1 MENIIK
7 YLENPLVL
15 IIISFVL
22 GNCLRKLPPIW
33 KIIVYLVVEAIEHLI
48 YPLALRK
55 MIKRLV
61 NGILT
66 ERQRELLDQLLLKKG
81 YLHSEEKKEEFYKK
95 FPGLKPPSN

>member
-1 MENIIK
+1 MKMIIEW
-7 YLENPLVL
+7 LENPLAL
-15 IIISFVL
+15 IILSFL
-22 GNCLRKLPPIW
+22 IGNCLRKLPPIW

-48 YPLALRK
+48 FPVALRK

-81 YLHSEEKKEEFYKK
+81 YLHSAKKKEEFYKK
-95 FPGLKPPSN
+95 FPDLKPPSN

>member
-15 IIISFVL
+15 IIMSFLL

-33 KIIVYLVVEAIEHLI
+33 KIIVYLVIEAIEHLI

-55 MIKRLV
+55 MVKRLV
-61 NGILT
+61 NASIT
-66 ERQRELLDQLLLKKG
+66 ERQRELLNQTLGNLG
-81 YLHSEEKKEEFYKK
+81 YLAKSKGKK
-95 FPGLKPPSN
+95 

>member
-15 IIISFVL
+15 IIMSFLL

-33 KIIVYLVVEAIEHLI
+33 KIIVYLVIEAIEHLI

-55 MIKRLV
+55 MVKRLV
-61 NGILT
+61 NASIT
-66 ERQRELLDQLLLKKG
+66 ERQRELLNQTLGNLG
-81 YLHSEEKKEEFYKK
+81 YLAKSKGEK
-95 FPGLKPPSN
+95 

>member
-1 MENIIK
+1 MGKIMEWICS
-7 YLENPLVL
+7 PLGL

-33 KIIVYLVVEAIEHLI
+33 KIIVYLIVEAIEHLI

-61 NGILT
+61 HNILT
-66 ERQRELLDQLLLKKG
+66 ERQRELLDQTLSNKG
-81 YLHSEEKKEEFYKK
+81 YLAHEAKEKNDY
-95 FPGLKPPSN
+95 

>member
-33 KIIVYLVVEAIEHLI
+33 KIIIYLVIEAIEHLI

-55 MIKRLV
+55 MVKRLV
-61 NGILT
+61 NASIT
-66 ERQRELLDQLLLKKG
+66 ERQRELLNQTLGNLG
-81 YLHSEEKKEEFYKK
+81 YLAKSKGEK
-95 FPGLKPPSN
+95 

>member
-1 MENIIK
+1 MGKIMEWICS
-7 YLENPLVL
+7 PLGL

-33 KIIVYLVVEAIEHLI
+33 KIIVYLVIEAIEHLI

-61 NGILT
+61 HNILT
-66 ERQRELLDQLLLKKG
+66 ERQRELLDQTLSNKG
-81 YLHSEEKKEEFYKK
+81 YLAQSKGEK
-95 FPGLKPPSN
+95 

>member
-1 MENIIK
+1 MGKIMEWVCS
-7 YLENPLVL
+7 PLGL

-33 KIIVYLVVEAIEHLI
+33 KIIVYLIVEAIEHLI

-61 NGILT
+61 HNILT
-66 ERQRELLDQLLLKKG
+66 ERQRELLDQTLSNKG
-81 YLHSEEKKEEFYKK
+81 YLAKSKGEK
-95 FPGLKPPSN
+95 

>member
-1 MENIIK
+1 MEHILA
-7 YLENPLVL
+7 YLERPLVL
-15 IIISFVL
+15 VLLSFII

-61 NGILT
+61 HNILT
-66 ERQRELLDQLLLKKG
+66 ERQRELLDQTLSNKG
-81 YLHSEEKKEEFYKK
+81 YLAQSKGEK
-95 FPGLKPPSN
+95 

>member
-15 IIISFVL
+15 IIMSFLL

-33 KIIVYLVVEAIEHLI
+33 KIIVYLIVEAIEHLI
-48 YPLALRK
+48 YPEKLRK

-61 NGILT
+61 HNILT
-66 ERQRELLDQLLLKKG
+66 ERQRELLDQTLSNKG
-81 YLHSEEKKEEFYKK
+81 YLAKSKGEK
-95 FPGLKPPSN
+95 